1 MVKLYHLTLLYK
13 HPSKTVTLC
22 SASDLSAFGFFQR
35 NSVQEFMTFTSQIL
49 AERCQPATRTSVKEQ
64 DGNELFGFMGG
75 EIFVAYMCH
84 VYVRADGL
92 AATLIS
98 DHEYPHRVAH
108 TLLNKI
114 LEEFSNT
121 FPRFSSTSE
130 PNSIVF
136 PALEQYLINY
146 QDPRQADSLTK
157 IQDELDETTIILHNT
172 VQAVLERGE
181 KLDDLVVKSEQL
193 SMQSKTFYKTARKTN
208 ACCVIL

>member
-64 DGNELFGFMGG
+64 
-75 EIFVAYMCH
+75 AYMCH

>member
-1 MVKLYHLTLLYK
+1 MVKLYHVSVLYK
-13 HPSKTVTLC
+13 HQSKAVSLC
-22 SASDLSAFGFFQR
+22 SASDLTTFGFFQR
-35 NSVQEFMTFTSQIL
+35 NSVQEFMNFSSQIL
-49 AERCQPATRTSVKEQ
+49 VERCQPATRTSVKEQ
-64 DGNELFGFMGG
+64 E
-75 EIFVAYMCH
+75 YMCH
-84 VYVRADGL
+84 VYVRADRL
-92 AATLIS
+92 SATLIS

-114 LEEFSNT
+114 LEEFSNK
-121 FPRFSSTSE
+121 FAPTSWTGE
-130 PNSIVF
+130 PNSTVF
-136 PALEQYLINY
+136 PVLEQYLTKY

-172 VQAVLERGE
+172 LQAVLERGE